1 MDCHLF
7 RNNDYILGVFQINN
21 FFIKV
26 YCKFV
31 IYFENILLKVV
42 NCGYWGD
49 KQLFRTTNV
58 K

>member
-1 MDCHLF
+1 MILTPENMDCHLF

-31 IYFENILLKVV
+31 IYFENILLKSS
-42 NCGYWGD
+42 
-49 KQLFRTTNV
+49 
-58 K
+58 